1 MTFVPPT
8 VAAAPDSDEALM
20 LRYAAGEVAA
30 FDQLYGRHEMRVW
43 RYLLRSVRVQAVA
56 DELLQDVWFA
66 VARQGPGYQVSAR
79 FTTWVFTIAHNRL
92 VDHFRSAKNH
102 PGLHGSGSRP
112 GHSDEDEGGAVE
124 DTLAADSGFG
134 PLRQLQSREQAAALL
149 AAVEQLAPE
158 QREAFLL
165 QAEAGMNVQDI
176 ARTTGVSFETAKS
189 RLRYARSKLRQQL
202 MEFA

>member
-1 MTFVPPT
+1 
-8 VAAAPDSDEALM
+8 M

-30 FDQLYGRHEMRVW
+30 FELLYGRHEMRVW
-43 RYLLRSVRVQAVA
+43 RYLFRSVKVQAVA
-56 DELLQDVWFA
+56 DDLLQDVWFA
-66 VARQGPGYQVSAR
+66 VARQASGYQVSAR

-102 PGLHGSGSRP
+102 LSLHGHGSGGS
-112 GHSDEDEGGAVE
+112 GDDDDSGALE

-134 PLRQLQSREQAAALL
+134 PVRQLESREQAAALMV
-149 AAVEQLAPE
+149 AVEQLAPE

-176 ARTTGVSFETAKS
+176 AHTTGVSFETAKS

-202 MEFA
+202 LEFA